1 MSPFESLGL
10 IGVGVVVLLVGAEG
24 LVRGSVALALRLGL
38 TPLVVGLTVVA
49 FGTSSPEL
57 VVSVDAALKGNGGF
71 AVGNVVGS
79 NVANL
84 ALIVGLSAL
93 LRPLAIETKL
103 VSWDLPVLL
112 GSAFVLVLFL
122 LDGFLARW
130 EGAVLALGIV
140 GYVVISIRASR
151 RAVRASTLPE
161 EVLAEEVKEELT
173 QHEQPLWR
181 SLALV
186 GGGLVLLV
194 LGAEGLLAGAV
205 ALATRLGVSEAVIG
219 LTLVA
224 FGTSLPELATT
235 IVAAVRKQGE
245 VALGNA
251 IGSNT
256 FNTLGVL
263 GPAALVAPMD
273 RNGVSDG
280 ALLVMLAV
288 SVLTLVLLR
297 SGYRARR
304 WEGALLL
311 AVYVVYL
318 WWVIAG

>member
-1 MSPFESLGL
+1 MSPFESLAL
-10 IGVGVVVLLVGAEG
+10 IGVGLVVLLVGAEG
-24 LVRGSVALALRLGL
+24 LVRGAVALALRFGL

-112 GSAFVLVLFL
+112 GSAVALVLFL
-122 LDGFLARW
+122 LDGALARW

-140 GYVVISIRASR
+140 AYVVISVRASR
-151 RAVRASTLPE
+151 QAARTVELPE
-161 EVLAEEVKEELT
+161 EVREEMAQTER
-173 QHEQPLWR
+173 PLWR
-181 SLALV
+181 SLLFV
-186 GGGLVLLV
+186 GAGLGLLV
-194 LGAEGLLAGAV
+194 LGAEWLLAGAV
-205 ALATRLGVSEAVIG
+205 GLATRMGVSEAVIG

-235 IVAAVRKQGE
+235 VVAAVRKQGE

-251 IGSNT
+251 IGSNI

-263 GPAALVAPMD
+263 GPAALVAPMSRD
-273 RNGVSDG
+273 GVGDG
-280 ALLVMLAV
+280 ALLVMLGV
-288 SVLTLVLLR
+288 SLLTLLLLW

-311 AVYVVYL
+311 VVYVVYL